1 MYSARSEALFYETL
15 RRNRVRK
22 ASVADSTGADLK
34 STMAITAS
42 ADMRQSSLEFRLQ
55 NLIQTLLS
63 DQFGSV
69 SDCLGS

>member
-1 MYSARSEALFYETL
+1 M
-15 RRNRVRK
+15 
-22 ASVADSTGADLK
+22 ADSTGADLK